1 MGEPKNQVG
10 SSELEKLL
18 LFRGVDLSSAR
29 GLLEDCSIRDLKPGD
44 VLIRGGEPNQSLY
57 LVLSGHFGV
66 FSKGA
71 PNQVL
76 DSKIT

>member
-10 SSELEKLL
+10 SFDLEKLL

-29 GLLEDCSIRDLKPGD
+29 GLLEDCSIRNLKFRD
-44 VLIRGGEPNQSLY
+44 VLIRGGEPNQFLY

-66 FSKGA
+66 HLA
-71 PNQVL
+71 L
-76 DSKIT
+76 D